1 MIERE
6 ARPDR
11 GFDYPQDDPYE
22 DDGWF
27 GRELVTDSISVD
39 EVAEPPRSEPV
50 HHVGEERD
58 EPPPPARRLA
68 PPTVNTWTINGQ
80 LRASNNSTLTFR
92 PPPAPWY
99 RTKQATIAFIAIA
112 AAAVGCT
119 ACPARL
125 AWCFFDGP
133 RPADLRG
140 TAGIHDRRPTFAEHR
155 SADTRRGYPAAAT
168 TPAASSDED
177 AGSADTQP
185 YPQARPAAPEP
196 TQKPDIG
203 VTRTPVTRAPI
214 SVAPQPRQSPDN
226 NSATPGDGR
235 KRRRLW

>member
-58 EPPPPARRLA
+58 EPPPPTRRLA

-99 RTKQATIAFIAIA
+99 RTKQATIAFIAVA
-112 AAAVGCT
+112 AAAV
-119 ACPARL
+119 AVPL
-125 AWCFFDGP
+125 VLFVWCFFDAP
-133 RPADLRG
+133 RPADLGG
-140 TAGIHDRRPTFAEHR
+140 TTGIHDRRPTFAEHR
-155 SADTRRGYPAAAT
+155 SADTRRGSPAAAT
-168 TPAASSDED
+168 TPAASAATSGRGRRLRGYPAVP
-177 AGSADTQP
+177 AGATCC
-185 YPQARPAAPEP
+185 
-196 TQKPDIG
+196 
-203 VTRTPVTRAPI
+203 TRANSEAGYRGDAHACDSGTDQCGAAATAI
-214 SVAPQPRQSPDN
+214 TRQQLGHSR
-226 NSATPGDGR
+226 GR
-235 KRRRLW
+235 PKA

>member
-39 EVAEPPRSEPV
+39 EVAEPPSSEPV

-58 EPPPPARRLA
+58 EPPPPTRRLA

-99 RTKQATIAFIAIA
+99 RTKQATIAFIAVA
-112 AAAVGCT
+112 A
-119 ACPARL
+119 
-125 AWCFFDGP
+125 
-133 RPADLRG
+133 
-140 TAGIHDRRPTFAEHR
+140 
-155 SADTRRGYPAAAT
+155 AAAT
-168 TPAASSDED
+168 TPAASAATSGRGRRLRGYPAVP
-177 AGSADTQP
+177 AGATCC
-185 YPQARPAAPEP
+185 
-196 TQKPDIG
+196 
-203 VTRTPVTRAPI
+203 TRANSEAGYRGDAHACDSGTDQCGAAATAI
-214 SVAPQPRQSPDN
+214 TRQQLGHSR
-226 NSATPGDGR
+226 GR
-235 KRRRLW
+235 PKA